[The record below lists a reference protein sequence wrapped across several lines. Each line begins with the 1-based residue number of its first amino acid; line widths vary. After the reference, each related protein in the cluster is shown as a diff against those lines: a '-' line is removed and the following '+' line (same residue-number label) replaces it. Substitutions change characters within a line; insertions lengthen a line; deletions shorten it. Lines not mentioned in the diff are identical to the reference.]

1 MVLQS
6 CDQTDSPRLLL
17 DSNDGAGRATAVGT
31 AEVPELSGVPSGIV
45 SGLLPGFLYYT
56 VLAAPCPA
64 APAPCIPMAGAP
76 QASLPHLKLPGDRLA
91 CEGLGK

>member
-1 MVLQS
+1 MALRS
-6 CDQTDSPRLLL
+6 CDETDSPRNLV
-17 DSNDGAGRATAVGT
+17 DSNDGAGRVTAVGA

-64 APAPCIPMAGAP
+64 APAACIPAAGAP
-76 QASLPHLKLPGDRLA
+76 VDLPSLPAAARRQT
-91 CEGLGK
+91 GL